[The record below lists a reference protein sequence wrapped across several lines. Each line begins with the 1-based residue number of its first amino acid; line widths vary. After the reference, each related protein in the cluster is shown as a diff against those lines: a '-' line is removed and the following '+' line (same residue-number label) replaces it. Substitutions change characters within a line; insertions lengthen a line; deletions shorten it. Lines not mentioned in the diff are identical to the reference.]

1 MQQDHNLLDLP
12 NLQNQENSQEASP
25 QKGQLQLDAQQGE
38 QHQGQFLLPQPK
50 TFLLMMT
57 KIQSVSD
64 SIYTMQDFLIISM

>member
-25 QKGQLQLDAQQGE
+25 QKGQLQLDEQQRE
-38 QHQGQFLLPQPK
+38 QHKDQYLLPQPK

-57 KIQSVSD
+57 KIQSVND
-64 SIYTMQDFLIISM
+64 SIYTLQDFLI

>member
-25 QKGQLQLDAQQGE
+25 QKGQLQLDEQQEE
-38 QHQGQFLLPQPK
+38 QHQDQFLLPQLK

-64 SIYTMQDFLIISM
+64 SIYTIQDFRI